1 LLIFEIIEGICIGWF
16 TIEYLFRLWSSP
28 NKKHF
33 FKGVLNL
40 IDLLSL
46 IPYFIGLIFS
56 HGKYFNI
63 ENFNNIRRLLQV
75 FRVIRIF
82 RVFKLARHSIGLIAL
97 GYTFKKSYKE
107 LGMLVLFLTIAV
119 LLFSSLAF
127 YMEHE
132 EDKTKFSSVPAT
144 FWSVNF

>member
-1 LLIFEIIEGICIGWF
+1 MLIFEIIEGICIGWF

-46 IPYFIGLIFS
+46 IPYFIALIFS
-56 HGKYFNI
+56 HGKYFNY
-63 ENFNNIRRLLQV
+63 FRRLLQV
-75 FRVIRIF
+75 FRVLRIF
-82 RVFKLARHSIGLIAL
+82 RVFKLARHSIGLMAL

-119 LLFSSLAF
+119 LLFSNLTF
-127 YMEHE
+127 YIEHE
-132 EDKTKFSSVPAT
+132 EDETKFSSVPAT
-144 FWSVNF
+144 FWFV